1 MRFKVVPCKRCKKP
15 AQGLLHGEAAP
26 CGLLIQVFSGCLPS
40 ELLLGRFC
48 LNGGINADHR
58 GVGQPEADLTVL
70 AKGDSDQPSP
80 AVLVGVASEFDST
93 GYMQP
98 TSITWADGRT
108 FPIETVRDFRPAGT
122 ADNDCNGDCF
132 TVLIQGQEKHLF
144 FEHIDPRFTGR
155 LGRWYVERAT

>member
-1 MRFKVVPCKRCKKP
+1 MAIPKRIMIERVYVK
-15 AQGLLHGEAAP
+15 
-26 CGLLIQVFSGCLPS
+26 
-40 ELLLGRFC
+40 
-48 LNGGINADHR
+48 
-58 GVGQPEADLTVL
+58 
-70 AKGDSDQPSP
+70 
-80 AVLVGVASEFDST
+80 VASEFDST

-155 LGRWYVERAT
+155 LGAGMWSGRHNKLIQQKGVITDYL

>member
-1 MRFKVVPCKRCKKP
+1 MMP
-15 AQGLLHGEAAP
+15 AT
-26 CGLLIQVFSGCLPS
+26 FNSGRWLTWLFQS
-40 ELLLGRFC
+40 ESRSS
-48 LNGGINADHR
+48 
-58 GVGQPEADLTVL
+58 VSYV
-70 AKGDSDQPSP
+70 K
-80 AVLVGVASEFDST
+80 VASEFDST

-144 FEHIDPRFTGR
+144 FEHIDPRLTGR